1 MFQHDGL
8 IPERRVHAPM
18 GIRDI
23 EFVENPEPRCPVVLI
38 LDTSASMGGSP
49 LRQLNE
55 AVEIFHDDIAAD
67 AQASLRVE
75 LAIISFGGTVRPMR
89 DFIAIHDWRPQPMI
103 ASGDTP
109 MGEAIECALR
119 LLEERKTM
127 YKQNGIY
134 YYRPWVWL
142 LTDGEPTDGERWRQA
157 AQLVHAGE
165 DRKAFSFFVVGVKGA
180 NFDILRQIAPASR
193 KPLSLKGLNFRDMF
207 LWLSASMKRVSTTRQ
222 GEQLALP
229 PIEGWAEE
237 K

>member
-1 MFQHDGL
+1 
-8 IPERRVHAPM
+8 M

-23 EFVENPEPRCPVVLI
+23 EFVENPEPRCPVVLL
-38 LDTSASMGGSP
+38 LDTSNSMGGSP

-55 AVEIFHDDIAAD
+55 SVEIFRNDIASD

-75 LAIISFGGTVRPMR
+75 LAIISFGGTVRLVR
-89 DFIAIHDWRPQPMI
+89 DFVAVHEWRPSPLVS
-103 ASGDTP
+103 AGDTP
-109 MGEAIECALR
+109 MGEAIEMGLR
-119 LLEERKTM
+119 LLEERKIQ

-165 DRKAFSFFVVGVKGA
+165 DRKAFSFFAVGVKGA
-180 NFDILRQIAPASR
+180 NFDVLRQIAPSTR
-193 KPLSLKGLNFRDMF
+193 KPIALKGLKFHDMF